1 MTMQEYQLRL
11 GNIKFERLDDE
22 RDMYLQAYLNNRAT
36 ATKKK
41 GKEIVSAYPSFK
53 DFFDYEKRL
62 EEMTEPKEKEEQK
75 LSRLESLLLQA
86 NS

>member
-22 RDMYLQAYLNNRAT
+22 RDIYLQAYLNNRAT
-36 ATKKK
+36 ATVKK
-41 GKEIVSAYPSFK
+41 GKDIVSAYPNFK

-62 EEMTEPKEKEEQK
+62 EEMIEPKEKEERK
-75 LSRLESLLLQA
+75 LTRLESLVLQA

>member
-1 MTMQEYQLRL
+1 MTMQDYQLRI
-11 GNIKFERLDDE
+11 GNIRFEQLDKE
-22 RDMYLQAYLNNRAT
+22 RDLYLQAYLNNRAT

-41 GKEIVSAYPSFK
+41 GKDIVSAYPEFK

-62 EEMTEPKEKEEQK
+62 EEMTEPKEKEERK
-75 LSRLESLLLQA
+75 LSRLESLVLQA